1 MSNNVKLL
9 LVDDN
14 PMVLGMLQQA
24 LSSLAMVTSASDT
37 ADALLK
43 AVDDPP
49 DLAVCDYRM
58 PGMDG
63 PQLLEKLK
71 SRPETANFSSVLMA
85 SKGDIAERLSQQ
97 DSADDYLEKPFFIH
111 TAIGRI

>member
-1 MSNNVKLL
+1 MASDVKIL

-24 LSSLAMVTSASDT
+24 LSTMGEVTVASDA

-43 AVDDPP
+43 AVDDLP
-49 DLAVCDYRM
+49 DVLISDYRM

-63 PQLLEKLK
+63 RQLLEKLK
-71 SRPETANFSSVLMA
+71 SRPATAGSAVILLA
-85 SKGDIAERLSQQ
+85 TKADIVENLGGLSYPVE
-97 DSADDYLEKPFFIH
+97 DFVA
-111 TAIGRI
+111 

>member
-1 MSNNVKLL
+1 MATDVKIL

-24 LSSLAMVTSASDT
+24 LSTMGQVTVATDA

-43 AVDDPP
+43 AVDDLP
-49 DLAVCDYRM
+49 DVLISDYRM

-63 PQLLEKLK
+63 RQLLEK
-71 SRPETANFSSVLMA
+71 
-85 SKGDIAERLSQQ
+85 
-97 DSADDYLEKPFFIH
+97 
-111 TAIGRI
+111 

>member
-1 MSNNVKLL
+1 MASNVKIL

-24 LSSLAMVTSASDT
+24 LSAMGEVTVATDA

-43 AVDDPP
+43 AIDDLP
-49 DLAVCDYRM
+49 DVLISDYRM

-63 PQLLEKLK
+63 RQSWKNSK
-71 SRPETANFSSVLMA
+71 TGRQRRASR
-85 SKGDIAERLSQQ
+85 
-97 DSADDYLEKPFFIH
+97 
-111 TAIGRI
+111 

>member
-1 MSNNVKLL
+1 MANDVKLL

-24 LSSLAMVTSASDT
+24 LTPFARVVAASDT

-49 DLAVCDYRM
+49 DLVCATIAC
-58 PGMDG
+58 PGWMG
-63 PQLLEKLK
+63 
-71 SRPETANFSSVLMA
+71 A
-85 SKGDIAERLSQQ
+85 SWLRN
-97 DSADDYLEKPFFIH
+97 
-111 TAIGRI
+111 